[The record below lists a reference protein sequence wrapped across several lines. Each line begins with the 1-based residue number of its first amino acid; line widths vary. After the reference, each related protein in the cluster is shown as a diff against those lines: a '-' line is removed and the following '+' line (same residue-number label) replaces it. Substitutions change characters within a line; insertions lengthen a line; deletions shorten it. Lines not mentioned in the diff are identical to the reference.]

1 MNVVQV
7 KPQMKQETKPKKK
20 LLDWGP
26 IIKILNDFKSKK
38 QAPYSFNDLYEL
50 DRKLCGYLVKYKS
63 SSDKAFYEET
73 DKFYY
78 SLSDLIFIFKYLGV
92 DIQTHCRVVDYID
105 ETISANKSIN
115 GLSIEAWYD
124 NHPNIPE
131 CSVSVSRA
139 VFNFQYKVDN
149 VVDAHVLENAKSR
162 AQAKVISWNTGLG
175 MMCWTDMKYL
185 REQMKA
191 VENPDYFNTIA
202 EFEDKEET
210 PKKSTK
216 KEQVEVEQPQVE
228 PIVEVK
234 QEVEQP
240 KPVVEQPQVEIK
252 PQQVEVQQPINQ
264 PQQADIKALEKQ
276 AALIREQLLNSGVG
290 NKQTT
295 NVKPNINIQPQVSIQ
310 QPQPQINIQQQV
322 IEQPTINTNNNV
334 NYKAMFDDL
343 RTKDAT
349 KIMNVAMNYLR
360 ETGKPLAQFT
370 DEDYKTIIDR
380 YNQGV

>member
-20 LLDWGP
+20 LLDWDP

-50 DRKLCGYLVKYKS
+50 DKSLCGYLVKYKP
-63 SSDKAFYEET
+63 SSDKTFYEET

-92 DIQTHCRVVDYID
+92 DIQTHCKVVDYID

-124 NHPNIPE
+124 NNPNIPE

-175 MMCWTDMKYL
+175 MMCWTDIKYL
-185 REQMKA
+185 IQQMKEA
-191 VENPDYFNTIA
+191 ENPDHINTLL
-202 EFEDKEET
+202 EFGDKEEA

-216 KEQVEVEQPQVE
+216 KEQVEVEQPKVE
-228 PIVEVK
+228 PVVEVK

-252 PQQVEVQQPINQ
+252 SQQVEVQQPINQ
-264 PQQADIKALEKQ
+264 PQQEQQVDIKALEKQ
-276 AALIREQLLNSGVG
+276 AALIREQLMNSGIG
-290 NKQTT
+290 KKQTT

-310 QPQPQINIQQQV
+310 QPQPQTQQV
-322 IEQPTINTNNNV
+322 IEQSNVNTNNV
-334 NYKAMFDDL
+334 DYKAMFDDL
-343 RTKDAT
+343 RVKDTT

-360 ETGKPLAQFT
+360 QTGKPLAQFT
-370 DEDYKTIIDR
+370 NEDYKNIIDQ